1 MAALVPDS
9 AVMTR
14 TVTEWAEY
22 GFLIGIEQ
30 TRRETNRVRRII
42 EHVVALTIPT
52 NVLLWIIRNDNTA
65 ESKRAAALIKP
76 SWLPPRFAPKVN
88 P

>member
-1 MAALVPDS
+1 M
-9 AVMTR
+9 
-14 TVTEWAEY
+14 
-22 GFLIGIEQ
+22 
-30 TRRETNRVRRII
+30 RIT

-52 NVLLWIIRNDNTA
+52 NVLLWIIRNDNT
-65 ESKRAAALIKP
+65 